1 MKRLLVC
8 LLLASVVGC
17 GKSQST
23 ANLAACSDCGGKVS
37 IRATTCPHCGA
48 PLTEQASSPE
58 PIRPKVPTPSSGQS
72 EKSKNAQPSTGVKTT
87 VNSIGMKLN
96 LIPAGEFQ
104 MGSPEAEP
112 YRCDD
117 ETQHL
122 VKITKP
128 FYLGVCEVT
137 QQQYEQVMGA
147 RPWQGEDHVG
157 EGADYPAVY
166 VNHDDAVEFCRR
178 LSKQE
183 GLEYRLPTEAEW
195 EYACRGG
202 TTTAYSFGN
211 DESKLGQ
218 YAWHAKNAW
227 FVDEKY
233 AHRVGQKLPNR
244 WGLYDM
250 HGNAWEWCQDWYV
263 PYGNEKVVSDPTG
276 PAQGDVRGVRGGSF
290 SYHSSKLRSANR
302 YNNQPVNR
310 YNDDGFR
317 VARTYSA
324 AP

>member
-1 MKRLLVC
+1 V
-8 LLLASVVGC
+8 
-17 GKSQST
+17 
-23 ANLAACSDCGGKVS
+23 D
-37 IRATTCPHCGA
+37 
-48 PLTEQASSPE
+48 
-58 PIRPKVPTPSSGQS
+58 
-72 EKSKNAQPSTGVKTT
+72 KTII
-87 VNSIGMKLN
+87 NGIGMKLT

-104 MGSPEAEP
+104 MGSPDSEP
-112 YRCDD
+112 NRDND
-117 ETQHL
+117 ETRHL
-122 VKITKP
+122 VKISKP

-137 QQQYEQVMGA
+137 QQQYEKVMGA
-147 RPWQGEDHVG
+147 RPWQGEDHVR

-183 GLEYRLPTEAEW
+183 SVEYRLPTEAEW
-195 EYACRGG
+195 EYACRAG
-202 TTTAYSFGN
+202 TTTAYSFGD

-227 FVDEKY
+227 FIDEKY

-250 HGNAWEWCQDWYV
+250 HGNAWEWCQDLYG
-263 PYGNEKVVSDPTG
+263 PYGSEKVVSDPTG

-290 SYHSSKLRSANR
+290 SYHSSKLRSASRN
-302 YNNQPVNR
+302 NNQPVNR

-317 VARTYSA
+317 AARTYNA